1 MELLGGQHRETRGEI
16 EAHLRAE
23 YRQRADPGAVV
34 LPRAGIE
41 DSLHQIEIL
50 VHPKRLAAC
59 RVPAKPVVQCRRP
72 FGLSATAAAT
82 GRSEERRVGNEGVS
96 TSSSRWLPDP

>member
-1 MELLGGQHRETRGEI
+1 MRISDWSSDVCSSDLGGQHRETRGEI

-82 GRSEERRVGNEGVS
+82 GRDRKS
-96 TSSSRWLPDP
+96 TRLNSSH